1 MEKEAVIRFIHEG
14 IAKNFTGTGI
24 YSTRPDSSQ
33 IYNALMS
40 VNVNTE
46 YKKIYALLDLI
57 VKNVGIHNENLT
69 KFMEVINK
77 EAAKEIETS
86 QAPQVNNTVN
96 TPVQEPVKTEP
107 VPTQP
112 VLEDI
117 RETVGN
123 DEIVFHSMRNKP
135 IDDSVFDDELK
146 SEAAKGNVMIFIISL
161 LVVII
166 IILAVIIALFC

>member
-1 MEKEAVIRFIHEG
+1 M
-14 IAKNFTGTGI
+14 
-24 YSTRPDSSQ
+24 
-33 IYNALMS
+33 
-40 VNVNTE
+40 
-46 YKKIYALLDLI
+46 
-57 VKNVGIHNENLT
+57 
-69 KFMEVINK
+69 
-77 EAAKEIETS
+77 
-86 QAPQVNNTVN
+86 
-96 TPVQEPVKTEP
+96 
-107 VPTQP
+107 
-112 VLEDI
+112 EDI